1 MKLKTLLLT
10 LFLLAGILSAQ
21 TVQQFSGHHYTG
33 TPCSSPSGGV
43 NCAYIAQPQGTTNDP
58 YASYLYIT
66 DGGDGIH
73 STGITFTFDPR
84 SATAPPE
91 NLSGT
96 GSAQIT
102 FQDGGGNSNTY
113 EVPVWTCTFMGPG
126 TTSFNQYQ
134 TGYVE
139 NCSGNDVNGNPVST
153 VKNFLFYK
161 ASSRSGTFWQLRD
174 NGADAT
180 AQVLYYGPVVPPT
193 PPPQP
198 PPPPPPDDSAI
209 GDRG

>member
-1 MKLKTLLLT
+1 MMKRYCIT
-10 LFLLAGILSAQ
+10 LFLLAGILSGQ

-73 STGITFTFDPR
+73 STGITFKFDPR

-96 GSAQIT
+96 GSARIT

-113 EVPVWTCTFMGPG
+113 EVPHG
-126 TTSFNQYQ
+126 
-134 TGYVE
+134 
-139 NCSGNDVNGNPVST
+139 
-153 VKNFLFYK
+153 
-161 ASSRSGTFWQLRD
+161 
-174 NGADAT
+174 
-180 AQVLYYGPVVPPT
+180 
-193 PPPQP
+193 
-198 PPPPPPDDSAI
+198 
-209 GDRG
+209 